1 MLNRRTLM
9 TAAGAAAG
17 LGLASTG
24 AYAETRAET
33 PAETAAP
40 AMADLADILTR
51 TGAPA
56 VAGAVIGPEGL
67 IANPAAG
74 IRRVGAED
82 EVTDRDLWHI
92 GSNTK
97 AMTAALYGLLV
108 DQGKAGWETPLAK
121 LFPAVAADPAF
132 ETITI
137 SQMMGH
143 RAGILDAPV
152 MQGGFLLQAH
162 QDKRPP
168 QVQRRELAA
177 RVLSAPPAGP
187 VGEFAYGNL
196 NYILAGAAIEAIT
209 GEAWEDAITTR
220 LFKPLGM
227 TTAGFGAPTG
237 SNPWGHQPP
246 LAEGGALIAVDP
258 AGLADNPAV
267 LGPAG
272 RVHLSAGDYARFL
285 RLFLT
290 DGGGVLKPQT
300 LARLTTPLPGPGQGY
315 AMGWGVL
322 QPPWGQGPVFVH
334 EGSNTL
340 WHTVTLVAP
349 GRNLAM
355 VGFCNA
361 GPEASKGA
369 ARLLA
374 GALRRQYAPD

>member
-1 MLNRRTLM
+1 MFNRRSLL

-17 LGLASTG
+17 LGLGSTL
-24 AYAETRAET
+24 ARAET
-33 PAETAAP
+33 PDDGPAPAAP
-40 AMADLADILTR
+40 DLAAILAQ

-56 VAGAVIGPEGL
+56 VAGAVVGPEGL
-67 IANPAAG
+67 IANHASG
-74 IRRVGAED
+74 KRRVGAED

-108 DQGKAGWETPLAK
+108 DQGKASWETPLAK

-152 MQGGFLLQAH
+152 MQGGFLFQAH
-162 QDKRPP
+162 QDKRPVA
-168 QVQRRELAA
+168 VQRRELAA
-177 RVLSAPPAGP
+177 RVISKPPAGP

-196 NYILAGAAIEAIT
+196 NYILLGAAIEAIT
-209 GEAWEDAITTR
+209 GEAWEDAITAR
-220 LFKPLGM
+220 LFRPLGM

-237 SNPWGHQPP
+237 SNPWGHRPP
-246 LAEGGALIAVDP
+246 FAEGGALTPVDP
-258 AGLADNPAV
+258 AGLADNPPV

-285 RLFLT
+285 RLFLA

-300 LARLTTPLPGPGQGY
+300 ITRLTTPITGPGQSY
-315 AMGWGVL
+315 ALGWGVL
-322 QPPWGQGPVFVH
+322 QPPWGRGPVFVH
-334 EGSNTL
+334 EGSNTF

-349 GRNLAM
+349 GRQRAM

-369 ARLLA
+369 ARLVA
-374 GALRRQYAPD
+374 AALRRQYAPD